1 VKARRRRERFEQR
14 VKMRLFDYDQ
24 PEEKMKHFASCFLA
38 FLAVTLFVFEGHA
51 AELTRLRVGSLITG
65 EFSQAYIAQK
75 KGFFE
80 KHGLAVELIY
90 FQGGSQVIQAM
101 LGGDVPLTV
110 TAGPEGVVAKL
121 QGADIALL
129 AANNPTMFFTLF
141 ASPEI
146 KHVNDLKGKKAG
158 VSRFGSSSDF
168 CIRYI
173 FKSAGLAES
182 DVTIVQIG
190 DNPSRLVALKTNA
203 IQATVFT
210 TPNTV
215 RARKAGFVPLVDA
228 YKLGLKFHGSGI
240 ASTGAFLRENRPL
253 VEQFFKG
260 FLEGVAYAK
269 QHKEESIRLIKEF
282 LKLKDQ
288 DEAEESYEVVIQQIQ
303 PRKPYPLK
311 EGVETVLRN
320 IEATVPKAK
329 NAKAE
334 DLVDDSILRKLDQS
348 GFIDN
353 LYR

>member
-1 VKARRRRERFEQR
+1 MNRVLPYVFTLLLLTFDAR
-14 VKMRLFDYDQ
+14 
-24 PEEKMKHFASCFLA
+24 S
-38 FLAVTLFVFEGHA
+38 GHGV
-51 AELTRLRVGSLITG
+51 ELTRLRVGSLITG

-80 KHGLAVELIY
+80 KNGLAVELIY

-129 AANNPTMFFTLF
+129 SANNPTMFFTLF
-141 ASPEI
+141 VSPEI
-146 KHVNDLKGKKAG
+146 KNAADLKGKKAG
-158 VSRFGSSSDF
+158 VSRFGSSSDI

-173 FKSAGLAES
+173 FKSAGLAEG

-190 DNPSRLVALKTNA
+190 DNPSRLAALKTNA

-240 ASTGAFLRENRPL
+240 AASGAFLRDHRPI

-269 QHKEESIRLIKEF
+269 TQKQESLRLIREF

-288 DEAEESYEVVIQQIQ
+288 DEVEETYQIIIQQIQ

-320 IEATVPKAK
+320 IESTVPKAK
-329 NAKAE
+329 TANAQE
-334 DLVDDSILRKLDQS
+334 LIDETVLRRLDQS
-348 GFIDN
+348 GFIDA

>member
-203 IQATVFT
+203 IQASVFT

-282 LKLKDQ
+282 LKLKDP

>member
-1 VKARRRRERFEQR
+1 
-14 VKMRLFDYDQ
+14 MS
-24 PEEKMKHFASCFLA
+24 FAATAIFALVLA
-38 FLAVTLFVFEGHA
+38 ILPVRIGHS
-51 AELTRLRVGSLITG
+51 AELTKLRVGSLITG

-80 KHGLAVELIY
+80 KNGLAVELIY

-101 LGGDVPLTV
+101 LGGDIPLTV

-121 QGADIALL
+121 QGADIVLL
-129 AANNPTMFFTLF
+129 SANNPTMAFTLF
-141 ASPEI
+141 ATPDI
-146 KHVNDLKGKKAG
+146 KKTADLKGRTAG
-158 VSRFGSSSDF
+158 FSRFGSSSDF

-173 FKSAGLAES
+173 LKSAGLSES

-190 DNPSRLVALKTNA
+190 DNPSRLAALKSNA
-203 IQATVFT
+203 VQATVFT

-240 ASTGAFLRENRPL
+240 AANGAFLRDHRPV

-260 FLEGVAYAK
+260 FLEGVAYGK

-282 LKLKDQ
+282 LQLKEQ
-288 DEAEESYEVVIQQIQ
+288 DEAEETYQVIIQQIQ
-303 PRKPYPLK
+303 PRKPFPLK

-320 IEATVPKAK
+320 IESTVPKAK
-329 NAKAE
+329 TAKAE
-334 DLVDDSILRKLDQS
+334 DMVDDSVLRKLDQS
-348 GFIDN
+348 GFIDG

>member
-1 VKARRRRERFEQR
+1 MSRKRNRGIKE
-14 VKMRLFDYDQ
+14 
-24 PEEKMKHFASCFLA
+24 MKQAASRFLA
-38 FLAVTLFVFEGHA
+38 LLVLILSFGYGHG

-80 KHGLAVELIY
+80 KYGLTVELIY

-101 LGGDVPLTV
+101 LGGDVPMTV

-121 QGADIALL
+121 QGADIVLL

-141 ASPEI
+141 GTSEI
-146 KHVNDLKGKKAG
+146 KHVADLKGKKAG

-173 FKSAGLAES
+173 FKSAGLAEG

-215 RARKAGFVPLVDA
+215 RARKAGFVPLIDA

-240 ASTGAFLRENRPL
+240 ASTGAFLRENRPV

-288 DEAEESYEVVIQQIQ
+288 DEAEESYQVVIQQIQ

-320 IEATVPKAK
+320 IESTVPKAK
-329 NAKAE
+329 SAKAE
-334 DLVDDSILRKLDQS
+334 DLIDDSVLRKLDQG
-348 GFIDN
+348 GFIDS

>member
-1 VKARRRRERFEQR
+1 MSWMALPFFSFIG
-14 VKMRLFDYDQ
+14 LLLTAD
-24 PEEKMKHFASCFLA
+24 LA
-38 FLAVTLFVFEGHA
+38 HG
-51 AELTRLRVGSLITG
+51 AELTRVRVASLLSG
-65 EFSQAYIAQK
+65 EFAQAYIAQK

-80 KHGLAVELIY
+80 KHGLAVELVY
-90 FQGGSQVIQAM
+90 FQGGSQVVQAM

-129 AANNPTMFFTLF
+129 AANNPTMHFSLF
-141 ASPEI
+141 VSPEI
-146 KHVNDLKGKKAG
+146 KKPADLRGKRAG

-173 FKSAGLAES
+173 FKSLGLADD

-190 DNPSRLVALKTNA
+190 DNPSRLAALKSNA
-203 IQATVFT
+203 IHSTVFT

-215 RARKAGFVPLVDA
+215 RARKAGFVSMVDA

-240 ASTGAFLRENRPL
+240 AASGAFLRERRPV
-253 VEQFFKG
+253 VEDFVKG

-269 QHKEESIRLIKEF
+269 QNKEESIRLIGEF
-282 LKLKDQ
+282 LRLSER
-288 DEAEESYEVVIQQIQ
+288 DEAEETYQVIIQNIQ
-303 PRKPYPLK
+303 PRKPYPAK

-320 IEATVPKAK
+320 LESTIPKAK
-329 NAKAE
+329 GAKAE
-334 DLVDDSILRKLDQS
+334 DLVDESVLRKLDQS

>member
-1 VKARRRRERFEQR
+1 
-14 VKMRLFDYDQ
+14 MLS
-24 PEEKMKHFASCFLA
+24 ASLA
-38 FLAVTLFVFEGHA
+38 AG
-51 AELTRLRVGSLITG
+51 AELTRLRVASLLSG
-65 EFSQAYIAQK
+65 EFAQAYIAQK

-80 KHGLAVELIY
+80 KHGLAVELVY
-90 FQGGSQVIQAM
+90 FQGGSQIIQAM

-129 AANNPTMFFTLF
+129 TANNPTMHFSLF
-141 ASPEI
+141 VSPEI
-146 KHVNDLKGKKAG
+146 TKPADLKGKRAG

-173 FKSAGLAES
+173 FKSLGLADS

-190 DNPSRLVALKTNA
+190 DNPSRLAALKSNA
-203 IQATVFT
+203 IHSTVFT

-215 RARKAGFVPLVDA
+215 RARKAGFVSMVDA

-240 ASTGAFLRENRPL
+240 AAAGPFLRERRPV
-253 VEQFFKG
+253 VEDFLKG

-269 QHKEESIRLIKEF
+269 QNKEESIRLITEF
-282 LKLKDQ
+282 LRLRER
-288 DEAEESYEVVIQQIQ
+288 DEAEETYNVIIENIQ
-303 PRKPYPLK
+303 PRKPYPGR

-320 IEATVPKAK
+320 LEKTIPKAK
-329 NAKAE
+329 TTKAE
-334 DLVDDSILRKLDQS
+334 DLVDDTVLRKLDQS
-348 GFIDN
+348 GFIDQ

>member
-1 VKARRRRERFEQR
+1 MNVLANEWKCASLIRIRRKRNGKVKG
-14 VKMRLFDYDQ
+14 
-24 PEEKMKHFASCFLA
+24 MKQFPSCFLA
-38 FLAVTLFVFEGHA
+38 LLTLTLFVRQGHG
-51 AELTRLRVGSLITG
+51 AELTKLRVGSLITG

-80 KHGLAVELIY
+80 KYGLAVELIY

-141 ASPEI
+141 VPPEI
-146 KHVNDLKGKKAG
+146 KNVGELKGKKAG

-173 FKSAGLAES
+173 FKAAGLAEG

-203 IQATVFT
+203 IQTTVFT

-240 ASTGAFLRENRPL
+240 ASTGAFLRDNRPV
-253 VEQFFKG
+253 VEQFVKG
-260 FLEGVAYAK
+260 FLEAVAYAK
-269 QHKEESIRLIKEF
+269 QHREESIRLIKEF

-288 DEAEESYEVVIQQIQ
+288 DEAEESYQVVIQQIQ

-311 EGVETVLRN
+311 EGVETVLRS
-320 IEATVPKAK
+320 IETTVPKAK

-334 DLVDDSILRKLDQS
+334 DLVDDSVLRKLDQS

>member
-1 VKARRRRERFEQR
+1 
-14 VKMRLFDYDQ
+14 
-24 PEEKMKHFASCFLA
+24 MKRIVAYVFTLLLATFLA
-38 FLAVTLFVFEGHA
+38 RPGYS

-65 EFSQAYIAQK
+65 EFSQTYIAQK

-80 KHGLAVELIY
+80 KNGLSVELIY

-129 AANNPTMFFTLF
+129 SANNPTMFFTLF
-141 ASPEI
+141 TSPEI
-146 KHVNDLKGKKAG
+146 KNASDLKGKKAG
-158 VSRFGSSSDF
+158 VSRFGSSSDI

-173 FKSAGLAES
+173 LKSAGLVEG

-190 DNPSRLVALKTNA
+190 DNPSRLAALKTNA

-215 RARKAGFVPLVDA
+215 RARKAGFIPLVDA

-240 ASTGAFLRENRPL
+240 ASSGAFLRDHRPI

-269 QHKEESIRLIKEF
+269 TQRQESLRLIKEF

-288 DEAEESYEVVIQQIQ
+288 DEVEETYQVIIQQIQ
-303 PRKPYPLK
+303 PRKPYPLR

-320 IEATVPKAK
+320 IESTVPKAK
-329 NAKAE
+329 SAKPE
-334 DLVDDSILRKLDQS
+334 DLIDDSVLRRLDQN
-348 GFIDN
+348 GFIDG
-353 LYR
+353 LYKEHETK

>member
-1 VKARRRRERFEQR
+1 
-14 VKMRLFDYDQ
+14 LT
-24 PEEKMKHFASCFLA
+24 P
-38 FLAVTLFVFEGHA
+38 FVRQGHGT
-51 AELTRLRVGSLITG
+51 ELTKLRVGSLITG

-80 KHGLAVELIY
+80 KYGLAVELIY

-141 ASPEI
+141 VPPEI
-146 KHVNDLKGKKAG
+146 KNVGELKGKKAG

-173 FKSAGLAES
+173 FKAAGLAEG

-203 IQATVFT
+203 IQTTVFT

-215 RARKAGFVPLVDA
+215 RARKAGFVPLIDA

-240 ASTGAFLRENRPL
+240 ASTGAFLRDNRPV
-253 VEQFFKG
+253 VEQFVKG

-269 QHKEESIRLIKEF
+269 QHREESIRLIKEF

-288 DEAEESYEVVIQQIQ
+288 DEAEESYQVVIQQIQ

-320 IEATVPKAK
+320 IETTVPKAK

-334 DLVDDSILRKLDQS
+334 DLVDDSVLRKLDQS

>member
-1 VKARRRRERFEQR
+1 
-14 VKMRLFDYDQ
+14 
-24 PEEKMKHFASCFLA
+24 MKRIASYFFALLA
-38 FLAVTLFVFEGHA
+38 LTILVHSSDG
-51 AELTRLRVGSLITG
+51 AELTKLRVGSLITG

-80 KHGLAVELIY
+80 KYGLAVELIY

-146 KHVNDLKGKKAG
+146 KNASELKGKKAG

-173 FKSAGLAES
+173 FKSAGLAEG

-190 DNPSRLVALKTNA
+190 DNPSRLAALKTNA

-215 RARKAGFVPLVDA
+215 RARKAGFIPLVDA

-240 ASTGAFLRENRPL
+240 ASTGAFLRDNRSV

-288 DEAEESYEVVIQQIQ
+288 DEAEETYQVIIQQIQ

-320 IEATVPKAK
+320 IESTVPKAK

-334 DLVDDSILRKLDQS
+334 DLIDDSVLKRLDQS
-348 GFIDN
+348 GFIDG
-353 LYR
+353 LYK

>member
-1 VKARRRRERFEQR
+1 MNRILPYVFTLLLLTFAAR
-14 VKMRLFDYDQ
+14 
-24 PEEKMKHFASCFLA
+24 S
-38 FLAVTLFVFEGHA
+38 GHGV
-51 AELTRLRVGSLITG
+51 ELTRLRVGSLITG

-80 KHGLAVELIY
+80 RNGLAVELIY

-129 AANNPTMFFTLF
+129 SANNPTMFFTLF
-141 ASPEI
+141 VSPEI
-146 KHVNDLKGKKAG
+146 KNAADLKGKKAG
-158 VSRFGSSSDF
+158 VSRFGSSSDI

-173 FKSAGLAES
+173 FKSAGLAEG

-190 DNPSRLVALKTNA
+190 DNPSRLAALKTNA

-240 ASTGAFLRENRPL
+240 AASGAFLRDHRSI

-269 QHKEESIRLIKEF
+269 TQKQESLRLIREF

-288 DEAEESYEVVIQQIQ
+288 DEVEETYQIIIQQIQ
-303 PRKPYPLK
+303 PKKPYPLK

-320 IEATVPKAK
+320 IESTVPKAK
-329 NAKAE
+329 TANAQE
-334 DLVDDSILRKLDQS
+334 LIDETLLRRLDQS
-348 GFIDN
+348 GFIDA
-353 LYR
+353 LYK

>member
-1 VKARRRRERFEQR
+1 MEP
-14 VKMRLFDYDQ
+14 LT
-24 PEEKMKHFASCFLA
+24 MKSA
-38 FLAVTLFVFEGHA
+38 FTGLGLLVFICLNLSPGYG
-51 AELTRLRVGSLITG
+51 AELTKLRVGSLITG
-65 EFSQAYIAQK
+65 EFSQTYIAKK

-80 KHGLAVELIY
+80 KYGLDVELIY
-90 FQGGSQVIQAM
+90 FQGGSQVIQAI
-101 LGGDVPLTV
+101 LGGDIPLTV

-129 AANNPTMFFTLF
+129 SANNPTMFFTLF
-141 ASPEI
+141 GTPEI
-146 KHVNDLKGKKAG
+146 KNATDLKGKKAG

-173 FKSAGLAES
+173 FKSAGLADG

-190 DNPSRLVALKTNA
+190 DNPSRLAALKSNA

-240 ASTGAFLRENRPL
+240 ASSGAFLRDNRPV

-269 QHKEESIRLIKEF
+269 QHKEESIRFIKEF

-288 DEAEESYEVVIQQIQ
+288 DEAEESYQVVIQQIQ
-303 PRKPYPLK
+303 PRKPYPLR

-320 IEATVPKAK
+320 IESTVPKAK
-329 NAKAE
+329 NAKAK
-334 DLVDDSILRKLDQS
+334 DFVDDSVLRRLDQS
-348 GFIDN
+348 GFIDS
-353 LYR
+353 LYK